1 MTGASLVIEDTP
13 QQTIILPIAFALT
26 KRSSTPALTSR
37 IAALEAELGDS
48 EDISDDADEDG
59 EDVYGHEESSRADV
73 AAGASRGKRRKTDAA
88 VEATD
93 ADLPLHCEACN
104 ISVTS
109 QELMREHLQ
118 GRKHVAA
125 VRLQAARA
133 ESRYCDI
140 CALEFTGE
148 TQLTEHLKGRK
159 HKVAAAKRVCLP
171 AQTKAAGA
179 TGAGSSSST
188 GAQLQAA
195 NQMVAVP
202 THGKSKAPKK
212 KKQSWIATVMSR
224 GRQAE

>member
-1 MTGASLVIEDTP
+1 
-13 QQTIILPIAFALT
+13 LPIAFALT
-26 KRSSTPALTSR
+26 KSSSTPALTSR

-48 EDISDDADEDG
+48 EDISDDADEDD
-59 EDVYGHEESSRADV
+59 EDVNGHEESSRADV

-159 HKVAAAKRVCLP
+159 HSDKAAAAARRVCLP
-171 AQTKAAGA
+171 AQTKATGA
-179 TGAGSSSST
+179 SGAGSSSST
-188 GAQLQAA
+188 GAQPAA
-195 NQMVAVP
+195 VQMVVLP
-202 THGKSKAPKK
+202 LHGKRKAPKK
-212 KKQSWIATVMSR
+212 KKQSWIASVMSR